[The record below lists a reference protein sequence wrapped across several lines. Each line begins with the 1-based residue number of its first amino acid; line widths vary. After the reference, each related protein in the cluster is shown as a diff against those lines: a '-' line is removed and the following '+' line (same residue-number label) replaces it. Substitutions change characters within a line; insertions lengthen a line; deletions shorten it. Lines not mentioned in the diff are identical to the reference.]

1 MGKKITL
8 VFLSGLLVAFFSGV
22 ALAQHSHQHGSPSPS
37 TSSMDSSHQ
46 MPMGKQ
52 TVQSM
57 IAEGW
62 KIGFEVMS
70 MEAHMAM
77 PGMKGHSQHSA
88 STSSPSH
95 SIMVTVQDMTSKE
108 IISDAKVTYTILS
121 PSGKKET
128 GKLEW
133 SGDHHGASCDLKGK
147 GTYQVQLMIEGGG
160 MERETKFTYDA
171 K

>member
-1 MGKKITL
+1 MGKKVIL
-8 VFLSGLLVAFFSGV
+8 VLLSGFLSVFFSGV
-22 ALAQHSHQHGSPSPS
+22 ALAQHSHGHGGPSPS
-37 TSSMDSSHQ
+37 TSSMDSSHP

-52 TVQSM
+52 AVQSTM
-57 IAEGW
+57 AEGW

-88 STSSPSH
+88 SASSPSH
-95 SIMVTVQDMTSKE
+95 SLMVTIQDTASKE
-108 IISDAKVTYTILS
+108 IISDAKVAYTILS
-121 PSGKKET
+121 PSEKKET

-133 SGDHHGASCDLKGK
+133 SGDHYGANFSPKEKGA
-147 GTYQVQLMIEGGG
+147 YRVQIMIESGG
-160 MERETKFTYDA
+160 MEREAKFQYEA